1 MDVREKTSSKN
12 RLIDANAGNI
22 VLGMMKDGADNE
34 P

>member
-1 MDVREKTSSKN
+1 MDVREKSSTEK

-22 VLGMMKDGADNE
+22 VLGMMKEGADNE